1 MGCRHAKGDIC
12 LILSNN
18 CKCVMI
24 FDQNEESCSKRA
36 DGIIRY
42 LKHIGTYDSKVKN
55 NPEYLVSALELPKH
69 KEFIMDR
76 FMKKN

>member
-24 FDQNEESCSKRA
+24 FDQNEESCSKRQ
-36 DGIIRY
+36 DGIIHY
-42 LKHIGTYDSKVKN
+42 LEHIGTYDKMVKN
-55 NPEYLVSALELPKH
+55 NPEYLATPPEVPKH
-69 KEFIMDR
+69 KKFIMNR
-76 FMKKN
+76 FMKQN

>member
-24 FDQNEESCSKRA
+24 FDQNEESCSKRD
-36 DGIIRY
+36 DGIIHY
-42 LKHIGTYDSKVKN
+42 LKRIGTYDAKVKN
-55 NPEYLVSALELPKH
+55 NPEYLGSALELPKH

-76 FMKKN
+76 FMKQN

>member
-1 MGCRHAKGDIC
+1 MSCRHAKGNVC

-24 FDQNEESCSKRA
+24 FDQNEESCSKRD
-36 DGIIRY
+36 DGIINY
-42 LKHIGTYDSKVKN
+42 LKRIGTYDTKVKD
-55 NPEYLVSALELPKH
+55 NPEYLSSELEFPKH

-76 FMKKN
+76 FMKEN